1 MPWFLR
7 MLLYIAP
14 LVFIVQLYIGWR
26 FQEAFRHLFPER
38 NKWVKRVTLG
48 VIGFLNVFPV
58 IMILSAITG
67 HLRSL
72 FIFQNYLQ
80 WQDFIFLFPYWW
92 GLILTV
98 EVLPYFLLLDMGS
111 MILSWKAIPRIS
123 FVPVLFNYL
132 KLFLIVFFAFYVG
145 IRTYSD
151 TYHIHVADHKVLL
164 NKLPQSL
171 TNLKLTLLGDIQVD
185 RYTQSKKL
193 DDLEKK
199 LRQNPPDI
207 LFFSGDLVTN
217 GSFYISQGL
226 ETICSIPASTG
237 KFACMGDH
245 DYWADGKRISEGI
258 KKCGWTFLQ
267 NAHHLINIK
276 GNAVLITGVTQIYS
290 RKISAGDLN
299 QLLSQAPEADLKILL
314 VHQPSPFIIESAQK
328 YGYNLVLAGH
338 THGGQIQFKPL
349 GFTFTPS
356 MLETPYFSGIYNLG
370 NLYVAV
376 TNGIGLT
383 FAPLRY
389 QAPAEITTLTIRSR

>member
-14 LVFIVQLYIGWR
+14 LILIVQLYIGWR
-26 FQEAFRHLFPER
+26 FQYAFRQLFPQR
-38 NKWVKRVTLG
+38 KKRIKGVTLG
-48 VIGFLNVFPV
+48 VIAFLNVFPV

-72 FIFQNYLQ
+72 FIFQNHLQ

-92 GLILTV
+92 GLILAV
-98 EVLPYFLLLDMGS
+98 EVFPYFLLLDAGS
-111 MILSWKAIPRIS
+111 FVLSWKAIPRIS
-123 FVPVLFNYL
+123 FVPVLLNYL
-132 KLFLIVFFAFYVG
+132 KLFLVVFFAFYVG
-145 IRTYSD
+145 FRIYSD
-151 TYHIHVADHKVLL
+151 TYHIHVVDYTIRLE
-164 NKLPQSL
+164 KLPQSL

-185 RYTQSKKL
+185 RYTQNTKL
-193 DDLEKK
+193 DDLRKK
-199 LRQNPPDI
+199 LQQHPSDI

-217 GSFYISQGL
+217 GSFYISQGM
-226 ETICSIPASTG
+226 ETICAMSAREG

-245 DYWADGKRISEGI
+245 DYWADGKRISKGM

-267 NAHHLINIK
+267 NAHHLVNIK
-276 GNAVLITGVTQIYS
+276 GNSVLITGVTQIYS

-299 QLLSQAPEADLKILL
+299 QLLSEAPAADLKILL
-314 VHQPSPFIIESAQK
+314 VHQPSPFIIESAK
-328 YGYNLVLAGH
+328 KHGYNLVLAGH

-356 MLETPYFSGIYNLG
+356 MLETPYFSGIYNMG
-370 NLYVAV
+370 NVYVAV

-383 FAPLRY
+383 FAPVRY
-389 QAPAEITTLTIRSR
+389 QAPAEITTLTLRSR